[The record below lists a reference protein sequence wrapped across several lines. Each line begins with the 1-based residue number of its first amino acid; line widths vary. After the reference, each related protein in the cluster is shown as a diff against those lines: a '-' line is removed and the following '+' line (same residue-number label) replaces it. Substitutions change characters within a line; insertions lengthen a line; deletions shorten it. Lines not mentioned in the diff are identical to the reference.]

1 MVLMARGCVGGS
13 KGDYMITFWSVNISP
28 AISYPA
34 APRLRIV
41 EQMKLGYLTLA
52 R

>member
-1 MVLMARGCVGGS
+1 MAHGGVGGS